1 MTICEEKES
10 FFFSWIALEEKGRLR
25 KERARTGERERERE
39 RQKRETELLGPLP

>member
-25 KERARTGERERERE
+25 KERARTGERERER
-39 RQKRETELLGPLP
+39 KRETEERD